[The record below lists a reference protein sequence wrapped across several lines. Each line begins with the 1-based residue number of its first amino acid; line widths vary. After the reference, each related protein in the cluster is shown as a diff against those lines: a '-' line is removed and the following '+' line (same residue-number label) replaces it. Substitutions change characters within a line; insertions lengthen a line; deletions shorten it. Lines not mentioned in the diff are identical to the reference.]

1 MCKFINITKSVLLG
15 KDVEIM
21 LQRIEKIWSEKG
33 QGIVEYAL
41 ILAFVV
47 AIALVALKSDSGIGQ
62 SIRNLFTNTASQI
75 DKAAPASE

>member
-1 MCKFINITKSVLLG
+1 
-15 KDVEIM
+15 M
-21 LQRIEKIWSEKG
+21 LQWIEKKWSEKG

-62 SIRNLFTNTASQI
+62 SIKNLFSNTGTQIENAGQNVGGNTNAGT
-75 DKAAPASE
+75 